1 MIEKNLPLHSAK
13 RRESIALSTAKA
25 MVEHLANQIDKG
37 YDILDDI
44 EAQGKRLFS
53 VEQMLDDLEA
63 NIDLAEDDLERL
75 QRKWCTF
82 CLSPGGR
89 KKKNLRKKEAKKRE
103 RQLAE
108 AADMQEVR
116 EEYKADYIQE
126 PPTTTMINTL
136 SDEPSPVE
144 LQLDECLQSARKSAQ
159 ELKFIIRNISLEL
172 FFQVDDIQRIQLLMD
187 DQQRRLKELNDAS
200 DIALERADK

>member
-1 MIEKNLPLHSAK
+1 MKMIEKNLPLQSAK

-25 MVEHLANQIDKG
+25 MVEQLANQIDKG

-75 QRKWCTF
+75 QRKWCTS

-89 KKKNLRKKEAKKRE
+89 RKRISGKR
-103 RQLAE
+103 RQ
-108 AADMQEVR
+108 
-116 EEYKADYIQE
+116 
-126 PPTTTMINTL
+126 
-136 SDEPSPVE
+136 
-144 LQLDECLQSARKSAQ
+144 KSASVNW
-159 ELKFIIRNISLEL
+159 LRLRICKKSGRNIRQIT
-172 FFQVDDIQRIQLLMD
+172 F
-187 DQQRRLKELNDAS
+187 
-200 DIALERADK
+200 